1 MDSGESIIPMKLLV
15 KNVPFLQMQP
25 SPSEAEGFLRAVK
38 NILSS
43 VDPQFQH
50 VIENG
55 QQVEIRR
62 NQFPNCISGM
72 ACFGRSSGHYDVL
85 GASTNRTICPTVKP
99 GSIPGSC
106 PTRNIVRI

>member
-1 MDSGESIIPMKLLV
+1 MDSGEGIIPMKLLV

-50 VIENG
+50 VIMKMASKLKFDGTNF
-55 QQVEIRR
+55 QTVSQ
-62 NQFPNCISGM
+62 

-85 GASTNRTICPTVKP
+85 GYEQDDLSD
-99 GSIPGSC
+99 
-106 PTRNIVRI
+106 